1 MLLTIESVFD
11 HLSAFKWVIIRV
23 LITLDI
29 IISKPDAT
37 EDEIKRSFKKLALK
51 WHPDRN
57 PDNIGEAERKFKEL
71 TEAYEVLSNPG
82 RRAMYDQYGEEAIS
96 NNAEKESPNSS
107 SGSNRSFGNGNGN
120 RTFFF
125 RGNHPRA
132 AEEIFREF
140 FANDGFGF
148 GGFGGFG
155 RSRFPSAFDTF
166 GFPDFDGEDGARN
179 HDGGKSSSTS
189 TTANNNRNMNG
200 NSHKHLRFS
209 FTDTY
214 GTSSSAGSFFV
225 PPKPKVLKTKLS
237 VTLEELYVGTTKKLQ
252 VIRTLLDQTKV
263 ECILTIEVKPGWKH
277 GTTMVFEDAGD
288 ELSPGVSQ
296 DIQLEI
302 EQKPHP
308 RFNRV
313 DDNLH
318 TTVVITLAEALTGF
332 QKGLTS
338 LDGRMVAVISNGDL
352 EPGDKLLIPGE
363 GMPIAQRPGQK
374 GNLVVEF
381 KVVYPKKLTLE
392 QKALIRDILV

>member
-1 MLLTIESVFD
+1 
-11 HLSAFKWVIIRV
+11 
-23 LITLDI
+23 
-29 IISKPDAT
+29 
-37 EDEIKRSFKKLALK
+37 
-51 WHPDRN
+51 
-57 PDNIGEAERKFKEL
+57 
-71 TEAYEVLSNPG
+71 
-82 RRAMYDQYGEEAIS
+82 
-96 NNAEKESPNSS
+96 
-107 SGSNRSFGNGNGN
+107 
-120 RTFFF
+120 
-125 RGNHPRA
+125 
-132 AEEIFREF
+132 
-140 FANDGFGF
+140 
-148 GGFGGFG
+148 
-155 RSRFPSAFDTF
+155 
-166 GFPDFDGEDGARN
+166 
-179 HDGGKSSSTS
+179 
-189 TTANNNRNMNG
+189 
-200 NSHKHLRFS
+200 
-209 FTDTY
+209 
-214 GTSSSAGSFFV
+214 
-225 PPKPKVLKTKLS
+225 
-237 VTLEELYVGTTKKLQ
+237 
-252 VIRTLLDQTKV
+252 
-263 ECILTIEVKPGWKH
+263 
-277 GTTMVFEDAGD
+277 MVFEDAGD